1 MRPQT
6 HTAMTKK
13 TPALEAMDVE
23 SRRRFCREVL
33 ENLSDLVEGE
43 APEDFCRRVDEVLS
57 DCRPF
62 QAFRNTFE
70 ATLEL
75 TRQLGRDEALPSMDS
90 EAWRHCVE
98 RVRQKL

>member
-1 MRPQT
+1 MT
-6 HTAMTKK
+6 TKTAL
-13 TPALEAMDVE
+13 AAMDPE

-43 APEDFCRRVDEVLS
+43 APEDFCRRVDEILG

-70 ATLEL
+70 ATVDL
-75 TRQLGRDEALPSMDS
+75 TRRIGDGNALPRSFD
-90 EAWRHCVE
+90 EDAYRRCIE
-98 RVRQKL
+98 RARRALGE